1 MAATASTHSEK
12 SERPMEAP
20 RGDAVAE
27 KGSAGLTIA
36 PEQLRKKGKSYRKM
50 FLKSKLTKF
59 QGKMVKQ
66 SCTLQRITNTLH
78 C

>member
-12 SERPMEAP
+12 SERPIEAP

-36 PEQLRKKGKSYRKM
+36 PEQLRKKGKS
-50 FLKSKLTKF
+50 
-59 QGKMVKQ
+59 
-66 SCTLQRITNTLH
+66 
-78 C
+78 